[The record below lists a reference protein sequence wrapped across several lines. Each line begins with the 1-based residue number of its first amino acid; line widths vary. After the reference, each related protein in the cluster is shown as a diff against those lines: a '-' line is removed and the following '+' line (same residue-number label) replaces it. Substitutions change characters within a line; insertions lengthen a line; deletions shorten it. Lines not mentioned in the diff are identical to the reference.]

1 MGQGVF
7 AGLARLSRVTT
18 LCFGA
23 AYCAAGLGAMIVEAE
38 AQVAASSG
46 SRVVRD
52 PQTGRVR
59 VINPELRA
67 PSLYERSAD
76 YAPIVLKKPKPVR
89 KTKVAAPKRDS
100 ASSAPSL
107 ASSYA
112 DPAFTPATATAPQQV
127 QPQRAEIQKAK
138 PQPVQQIAKA
148 VQPPAPKE
156 LAKPAPV
163 KASETIPFSL
173 NAAAKPESPAR
184 QAVSTKN
191 VRNIHINFIEGAA
204 EPEPAVVSALQT
216 LASSLG
222 SEMTSNSQRLLLQAF
237 AGAPGDKS
245 SEARRLS
252 LKRALSVRQ
261 VLIDSG
267 VPSERIDV
275 RAMGGTTDGGTADR
289 VDVIIKA

>member
-1 MGQGVF
+1 MGQGAF

-112 DPAFTPATATAPQQV
+112 DPVFTAAPAKVTQQV
-127 QPQRAEIQKAK
+127 QTQRAELEPAK
-138 PQPVQQIAKA
+138 SK
-148 VQPPAPKE
+148 QPPAPKE